1 MFIIF
6 ILKIREIIII
16 FNIKYIYDVDRFKLL
31 KNGIVLNFV
40 EYCIFVRLG
49 LKFFLKG
56 LIFKL
61 IYMY

>member
-1 MFIIF
+1 MGLILSLINLFKLNII
-6 ILKIREIIII
+6 EI
-16 FNIKYIYDVDRFKLL
+16 DVDRFKLL
-31 KNGIVLNFV
+31 KKGIVLNFV

-61 IYMY
+61 IY